1 MNTDLNQEEYPR
13 LVPPDVVYENKSSLK
28 KPVVIPL
35 YAKIIASAAAVAL
48 LFGIFWNRYA
58 TPELEMI
65 AELKPVE
72 AMRID
77 SGETSVLA
85 ESQACF
91 VIPRKTIR
99 QSVARKEEPDAIEI
113 NDCPMVAE
121 LQPKATILIDS
132 EYQPEALRDGEL
144 HYAYIDMPLV
154 DEEEEYDEDL
164 SLVGKCIYW
173 MTDGEHDSF
182 ASLFG
187 EGVRSVKTDLASVA
201 TTIQSSRDQLKQMVR

>member
-13 LVPPDVVYENKSSLK
+13 LVPPKVVYENKASLK

-48 LFGIFWNRYA
+48 LFGIFWNHYV

-65 AELKPVE
+65 AELKPVG
-72 AMRID
+72 ASRIEME
-77 SGETSVLA
+77 ETTVLA

-91 VIPRKTIR
+91 IIPRRTVKR
-99 QSVARKEEPDAIEI
+99 SVAQGAEQVSFVIDDRPII
-113 NDCPMVAE
+113 AE
-121 LQPKATILIDS
+121 LQPKTTVLIDFGH
-132 EYQPEALRDGEL
+132 QPEALYDGDVR
-144 HYAYIDMPLV
+144 YVYIDTPLV
-154 DEEEEYDEDL
+154 DSEEYDSDL

-187 EGVRSVKTDLASVA
+187 EGVRNVKTDMATVA
-201 TTIQSSRDQLKQMVR
+201 TTLQSSRDQLRQMVR